1 MTMDADAALAEAR
14 AKATEKAETLREY
27 LEYVY
32 RVSPKEA
39 GVLTCSEDESP
50 YEVRRNLAL
59 AAVVAGVP
67 IASTVERKARRVT
80 FSIAKR
86 APASRRK
93 AE

>member
-1 MTMDADAALAEAR
+1 MTTLTDAALAEAR
-14 AKATEKAETLREY
+14 AKATEKAAMLREY

-39 GVLTCSEDESP
+39 GTLLCSEDENP
-50 YEVRRNLAL
+50 YEVRRNLML
-59 AAVVAGVP
+59 AATVAGVP

-80 FSIAKR
+80 FSLTKR
-86 APASRRK
+86 APGRPRK